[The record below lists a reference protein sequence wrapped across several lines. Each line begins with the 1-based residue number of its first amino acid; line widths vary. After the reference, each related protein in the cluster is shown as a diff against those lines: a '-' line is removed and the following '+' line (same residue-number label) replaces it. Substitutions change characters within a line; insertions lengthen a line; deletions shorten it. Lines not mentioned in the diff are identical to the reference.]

1 MNIYIDIETIPAQN
15 PAIRQQLEADAMA
28 EKALIK
34 APANYKD
41 EAKIAEYIAAKSAE
55 IDADIETRWRKTALD
70 GAYGQIVAC
79 AMACDDGRIES
90 ASDINEREM
99 LDWINNMVA
108 GMTQGDP
115 LPVLQGYQLPVFIGH
130 NITGFDLKFIFQR
143 MVIHQI
149 KPHKNI
155 PFFAKPW
162 DNCIFDTMVKW
173 AGVGNR
179 VSLNKLCK
187 VLGGDVKGS
196 EIGEEIDGSKV
207 WDFVKA
213 GRLDDVET
221 YCAGDVSRV
230 RTIHKLMTF
239 Q

>member
-1 MNIYIDIETIPAQN
+1 MNIYIDIETIPSQN
-15 PAIRQQLEADAMA
+15 PAIRQQLESDAMA

-41 EAKIAEYIAAKSAE
+41 EAKIAEYITAKSAE
-55 IDADIETRWRKTALD
+55 IDADIENRWRKTALD

-79 AMACDDGRIES
+79 AIACDDGRIES
-90 ASDINEREM
+90 ASDMNERAM
-99 LDWINNMVA
+99 LDWINNMMA
-108 GMTQGDP
+108 GMT
-115 LPVLQGYQLPVFIGH
+115 QGYQLPVFIGH
-130 NITGFDLKFIFQR
+130 NISGFDLKFIFQR
-143 MVIHQI
+143 MVINQI

-162 DNCIFDTMVKW
+162 DDCIFDTMVKW

-179 VSLNKLCK
+179 VSLDKLCK
-187 VLGGDVKGS
+187 VLNIDVKGS

-213 GRLDDVET
+213 GRLDEVET
-221 YCAGDVSRV
+221 YCAGDVARV
-230 RTIHKLMTF
+230 RKIHKLMTF

>member
-15 PAIRQQLEADAMA
+15 PAIRQQLEADAQA

-55 IDADIETRWRKTALD
+55 IDADIENRWRKTALD

-79 AMACDDGRIES
+79 ALACGDGRIES
-90 ASDINEREM
+90 ASDMNEREM
-99 LDWINNMVA
+99 LDWINNMMA
-108 GMTQGDP
+108 GMT
-115 LPVLQGYQLPVFIGH
+115 QGYQLPVFVGH
-130 NITGFDLKFIFQR
+130 NISGFDLKFIFQR
-143 MVIHQI
+143 MVINQI

-162 DNCIFDTMVKW
+162 DDCIFDTMVKW

-179 VSLNKLCK
+179 VSLDKLCK
-187 VLGGDVKGS
+187 VLNIDVKGS

-213 GRLDDVET
+213 GRLDEVET
-221 YCAGDVSRV
+221 YCAGDVARV
-230 RTIHKLMTF
+230 RKIHKLMTF

>member
-1 MNIYIDIETIPAQN
+1 MNIYIDIETIPAQD

-55 IDADIETRWRKTALD
+55 IDADIENRWRKTALD

-79 AMACDDGRIES
+79 ALACDNGQIES
-90 ASDINEREM
+90 ASDMNEREM
-99 LDWINNMVA
+99 LDWINNMMA
-108 GMTQGDP
+108 GMTH
-115 LPVLQGYQLPVFIGH
+115 GYQLPVFVGH
-130 NITGFDLKFIFQR
+130 NISGFDLKFIFQR
-143 MVIHQI
+143 MVINQI

-162 DNCIFDTMVKW
+162 DDCIFDTMVKW

-179 VSLNKLCK
+179 VSLDKLCK
-187 VLGGDVKGS
+187 VLNIDVKGS
-196 EIGEEIDGSKV
+196 EIGEDIDGSKV

-221 YCAGDVSRV
+221 YCAGDVARV
-230 RTIHKLMTF
+230 RKIHKLMTF

>member
-15 PAIRQQLEADAMA
+15 PAIRQQLESDAQA

-55 IDADIETRWRKTALD
+55 IDADIENRWRKTALD

-79 AMACDDGRIES
+79 ALACGDGRIES
-90 ASDINEREM
+90 ASDMNEREM

-108 GMTQGDP
+108 GMTQG
-115 LPVLQGYQLPVFIGH
+115 YELPVFIGH
-130 NITGFDLKFIFQR
+130 NISGFDLKFIFQR
-143 MVIHQI
+143 MVINQI

-162 DNCIFDTMVKW
+162 DDCIFDTMVKW

-179 VSLNKLCK
+179 VSLDKLCK
-187 VLGGDVKGS
+187 VLNIDVKGS

-213 GRLDDVET
+213 GRLDEVET
-221 YCAGDVSRV
+221 YCAGDVARV
-230 RTIHKLMTF
+230 RKIHKLMTF

>member
-1 MNIYIDIETIPAQN
+1 MNIYIDIETIPAQD
-15 PAIRQQLEADAMA
+15 PAIRQQLETDAIA

-41 EAKIAEYIAAKSAE
+41 VAKIVEYIAAKSAE
-55 IDADIETRWRKTALD
+55 IDADIENRWRKTALD

-79 AMACDDGRIES
+79 AIACDGGRIDDGPIES
-90 ASDINEREM
+90 ASDMNEREV
-99 LDWINNMVA
+99 LDWINNTVA
-108 GMTQGDP
+108 GMT
-115 LPVLQGYQLPVFIGH
+115 QGYQLPVFIGH
-130 NITGFDLKFIFQR
+130 NVAGFDLKFIFQR
-143 MVIHQI
+143 MVINQI

-155 PFFAKPW
+155 PFHAKPW
-162 DNCIFDTMVKW
+162 DDCIFDTMVKW

-179 VSLNKLCK
+179 VSLDKLCK
-187 VLGGDVKGS
+187 VLNIDVKGS

-221 YCAGDVSRV
+221 YCAADVARV
-230 RTIHKLMTF
+230 RKIHKLMTF

>member
-55 IDADIETRWRKTALD
+55 IDADIENRWRKTALD

-143 MVIHQI
+143 MVINQI

-155 PFFAKPW
+155 PFHAKPW
-162 DNCIFDTMVKW
+162 DNCIYDTMVKW

-179 VSLNKLCK
+179 VSLDKLCK

>member
-1 MNIYIDIETIPAQN
+1 MNIYIDIETIPSQN
-15 PAIRQQLEADAMA
+15 PTIRQQLEADAQA

-41 EAKIAEYIAAKSAE
+41 ESKIAEYIAAKSAE
-55 IDADIETRWRKTALD
+55 IDADIENRWRKTALD

-79 AMACDDGRIES
+79 AIACDDGQIES
-90 ASDINEREM
+90 ASDMNEREM

-108 GMTQGDP
+108 GMTQG
-115 LPVLQGYQLPVFIGH
+115 YQLPVFVGH
-130 NITGFDLKFIFQR
+130 NISGFDLKFIFQR
-143 MVIHQI
+143 MVINQI

-162 DNCIFDTMVKW
+162 DDCIFDTMVKW

-179 VSLNKLCK
+179 VSLDKLCK
-187 VLGGDVKGS
+187 VLNIDVKGS

-221 YCAGDVSRV
+221 YCAGDVARV
-230 RTIHKLMTF
+230 RKIHKLMTF

>member
-1 MNIYIDIETIPAQN
+1 MNIYLDIETIPSQN
-15 PAIRQQLEADAMA
+15 PDIRQQLEADAMA

-55 IDADIETRWRKTALD
+55 IDADIENRWRKTALD

-90 ASDINEREM
+90 ASGMNEREM
-99 LDWINNMVA
+99 LDWINNMMA
-108 GMTQGDP
+108 GMT
-115 LPVLQGYQLPVFIGH
+115 QGYQLPVFVGH
-130 NITGFDLKFIFQR
+130 NISGFDLKFIFQR
-143 MVIHQI
+143 MVINQI

-162 DNCIFDTMVKW
+162 DDCIFDTMVKW

-179 VSLNKLCK
+179 VSLDKLCK
-187 VLGGDVKGS
+187 VLNIDSKGS

-221 YCAGDVSRV
+221 YCAGDVARV
-230 RTIHKLMTF
+230 RKIHKLMTF

>member
-1 MNIYIDIETIPAQN
+1 MNIYLDIETIPSQN
-15 PAIRQQLEADAMA
+15 PDIRRQLETDAMA

-41 EAKIAEYIAAKSAE
+41 EAKITEYIAAKSAE
-55 IDADIETRWRKTALD
+55 IDADIENRWRKTALD

-79 AMACDDGRIES
+79 AIACDDGRIES
-90 ASDINEREM
+90 ASDMNERAM
-99 LDWINNMVA
+99 LDWINNMMA
-108 GMTQGDP
+108 GMT
-115 LPVLQGYQLPVFIGH
+115 QGYQLPVFIGH
-130 NITGFDLKFIFQR
+130 NISGFDLKFIFQR
-143 MVIHQI
+143 MVINQI

-162 DNCIFDTMVKW
+162 DDCIFDTMVKW

-179 VSLNKLCK
+179 VSLDKLCK
-187 VLGGDVKGS
+187 VLNIDVKGS

-213 GRLDDVET
+213 GRLDDVEA
-221 YCAGDVSRV
+221 YCAGDVARV
-230 RTIHKLMTF
+230 RKIHKLMTF

>member
-55 IDADIETRWRKTALD
+55 IDADIENRWRKTALD

-79 AMACDDGRIES
+79 AIACDDGRIES
-90 ASDINEREM
+90 ASDMNEREM

-108 GMTQGDP
+108 GMS
-115 LPVLQGYQLPVFIGH
+115 QGYQLPVFIGH
-130 NITGFDLKFIFQR
+130 NIAGFDLKFIFQR
-143 MVIHQI
+143 MVINQI

-155 PFFAKPW
+155 PFHAKPW
-162 DNCIFDTMVKW
+162 DDCIYDTMVKW

-179 VSLNKLCK
+179 VSLDKLCK
-187 VLGGDVKGS
+187 VLNIDCKGS